1 MQMKLQAEII
11 SSDFKNSTRSM
22 IGIQTAYGPYD
33 MGHAYDMVCSIPYAK
48 SVIFQQKFEILCKK
62 DKKEAFK
69 CPWVDCNFLR
79 HEWSNHTAKV
89 YHHVKRM

>member
-1 MQMKLQAEII
+1 MTWAML
-11 SSDFKNSTRSM
+11 M
-22 IGIQTAYGPYD
+22 IW
-33 MGHAYDMVCSIPYAK
+33 YAK
-48 SVIFQQKFEILCKK
+48 IVNLLQTFEILCEK

-89 YHHVKRM
+89 YHKVNTHVNIN